1 MKKKIFKISITLLLI
16 STFILTDFLSV
27 GYGIVN
33 AVYEELENQKTVT
46 NEKNVEFDAYFL
58 SDGNKTHHKEN
69 NLDEK
74 DTLVLNINVKNKGVL
89 NDAKIKIENANFA
102 IEKVEDKYIKD
113 INTETKEI

>member
-1 MKKKIFKISITLLLI
+1 MKKKILKISITLLLI

-58 SDGNKTHHKEN
+58 SDGNKTHHTEN
-69 NLDEK
+69 NLDENKLMYLQLINICRERSK
-74 DTLVLNINVKNKGVL
+74 D
-89 NDAKIKIENANFA
+89 KIKIWELKN
-102 IEKVEDKYIKD
+102 ILEKTSILR
-113 INTETKEI
+113 